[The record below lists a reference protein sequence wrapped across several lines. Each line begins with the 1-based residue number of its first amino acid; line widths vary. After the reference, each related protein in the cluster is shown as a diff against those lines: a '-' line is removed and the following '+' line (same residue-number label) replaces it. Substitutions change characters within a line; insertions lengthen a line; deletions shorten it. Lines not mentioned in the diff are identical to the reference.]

1 MCLLTKWYC
10 VLVAVRSG
18 LMNNFSTPCG
28 GMLLVSR
35 KKIQLALPSL
45 PVNATTHAIQLT
57 YTMR

>member
-1 MCLLTKWYC
+1 MCLLMKWYC

-18 LMNNFSTPCG
+18 LMDNLSIPCG

-35 KKIQLALPSL
+35 KKIQLALPSF
-45 PVNATTHAIQLT
+45 PVDATTHTIQLT